1 MSTIKTKTEYRTDIA
16 VERPVWKDH
25 EIVGTITMSRI
36 EADRYNSRK
45 NAEVYYGFTDEEK
58 RLLNY
63 GTEDELRAAGF
74 LGEDAR

>member
-1 MSTIKTKTEYRTDIA
+1 MSTIKTKTEYRTDIE

-25 EIVGTITMSRI
+25 EIVGTINMSRI

-58 RLLNY
+58 RLLNL

-74 LGEDAR
+74 LGEVAR